1 MVARV
6 AAWPDNVQRV
16 ADFLLTAGA
25 EARIEEFPVG
35 TATAADAAAAV
46 GCEPADI
53 VKSLVVAC
61 DDRFVLALIP
71 GDRRA
76 DLDKIARAAG
86 ARSARIAQAREV
98 ELLTGFPPGGVAPFP
113 LPPVDRVLM
122 ERLLLV
128 RGTLWTGAGTTR
140 HVAAVPAGE
149 LLRLTRAIPADLVA
163 EA

>member
-1 MVARV
+1 MVAPV
-6 AAWPDNVQRV
+6 SAWPDNVQRV
-16 ADFLLTAGA
+16 ADFLREAGA

-35 TATAADAAAAV
+35 TGTAAEAAQAV
-46 GCEPADI
+46 GCEIADI
-53 VKSLVVAC
+53 VKTLVVVC
-61 DDRFVLALIP
+61 DDRVLVALIP

-86 ARSARIAQAREV
+86 ASSARVARAGEV
-98 ELLTGFPPGGVAPFP
+98 EQLTGFPPGGVAPFG
-113 LPPVDRVLM
+113 LPAVERVLM

-149 LLRLTRAIPADLVA
+149 LMRLTKAVAADLVA